1 MESSEYERKK
11 DARRENRL
19 KHITN
24 ELKNLLHDS
33 FPEEEKNFEIG
44 YEEIHE
50 RYDNMV
56 GQKVIVP
63 IRDSPAYRIF
73 IRPKS
78 HPDEK
83 YEIMHLFRPDI
94 DHFVKKENIRSEY
107 QIPCFKD
114 NIEKAIKKKKYS

>member
-1 MESSEYERKK
+1 MENSEYERKK

-19 KHITN
+19 KQITN

-44 YEEIHE
+44 YEKIHGQ
-50 RYDNMV
+50 YDSMSSK
-56 GQKVIVP
+56 KVTVSIQ
-63 IRDSPAYRIF
+63 DSPAYRIF
-73 IRPKS
+73 IRSKP

-107 QIPCFKD
+107 QIPCFKE
-114 NIEKAIKKKKYS
+114 NIEKAIKKKK